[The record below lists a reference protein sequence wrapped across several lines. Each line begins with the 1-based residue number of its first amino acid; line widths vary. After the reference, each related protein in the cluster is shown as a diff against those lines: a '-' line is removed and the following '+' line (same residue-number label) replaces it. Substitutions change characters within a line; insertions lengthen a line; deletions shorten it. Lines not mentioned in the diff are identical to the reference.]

1 MYEKKYLIHTIIGD
15 NMGVLLDVVVRSLLS
30 IVVLFLITELMG
42 KKQLGQLNMFD
53 YIIGITIGSL
63 AASLSIDD
71 SINYWDGILSIAIYG
86 GCAFLI
92 SYLTTK
98 SIILRRFF
106 TSRPSVIMNDGK
118 IHYNNLKKSRLDIN
132 DLLQLARENGYFDLS
147 QIKYCIL
154 EPSGKVS
161 FLPKAK
167 YIPTTPNDMKLKVSE
182 NGLCSNLVIDG
193 NLMEENIKNIGKDC
207 SWVKTRLEKIGYTD
221 INELLLVI
229 CDNKEQLTVYAKEN
243 DKDIKIFD

>member
-1 MYEKKYLIHTIIGD
+1 MENLGD
-15 NMGVLLDVVVRSLLS
+15 IFLRSILS
-30 IVVLFLITELMG
+30 IIVLFLITELMG

-71 SINYWDGILSIAIYG
+71 SINYWDGVLSIVIYG
-86 GCAFLI
+86 GSAALI

-106 TSRPSVIMNDGK
+106 TSDPCVIMNDGK
-118 IHYNNLKKSRLDIN
+118 IHYDNLKKSRLDIN
-132 DLLQLARENGYFDLS
+132 DLLQKAREDGYFDIS
-147 QIKYCIL
+147 QINYCIL

-167 YIPTTPNDMKLKVSE
+167 YISATPSDMKLKVSE
-182 NGLCSNLVIDG
+182 NSLCSNLVIDG
-193 NLMEENIKNIGKDC
+193 HLMKENISQIGKDEKWLI
-207 SWVKTRLEKIGYTD
+207 SRLDKLGYKD
-221 INELLLVI
+221 ISQLLLVI
-229 CDNKEQLTVYAKEN
+229 CDNKEKLTVYAKDDGN
-243 DKDIKIFD
+243 DVNIFD

>member
-1 MYEKKYLIHTIIGD
+1 MDSLFDVII
-15 NMGVLLDVVVRSLLS
+15 RS
-30 IVVLFLITELMG
+30 IVSIIVLFLIAEVMG

-63 AASLSIDD
+63 AASLSIDE
-71 SINYWDGILSIAIYG
+71 SIDYVYGIVSIIIYG
-86 GCAFLI
+86 GSAALI

-98 SIILRRFF
+98 SIIIRRFF
-106 TSRPSVIMNDGK
+106 SSDPCVIMNDGK
-118 IHYNNLKKSRLDIN
+118 IHYNNLKKSKLDIN
-132 DLLQLARENGYFDLS
+132 DLLQLARQNGYFDLS

-167 YIPTTPNDMKLKVSE
+167 YLPVTPNDMKLKVND

-193 NLMEENIKNIGKDC
+193 HLMKENIKNIGKDC
-207 SWVKTRLEKIGYTD
+207 SWVEKRLEKMGYKDIGK
-221 INELLLVI
+221 LLLVI
-229 CDNKEQLTVYAKEN
+229 CDNKEQLTVYVKEN
-243 DKDIKIFD
+243 GTDVKIFD

>member
-1 MYEKKYLIHTIIGD
+1 MENLGD
-15 NMGVLLDVVVRSLLS
+15 IFLRSILS

-42 KKQLGQLNMFD
+42 KKQLSQLNMFD

-71 SINYWDGILSIAIYG
+71 SINYLDGVLSIVVYG
-86 GCAFLI
+86 GSAALI

-98 SIILRRFF
+98 SIIFRRFF
-106 TSRPSVIMNDGK
+106 TSDPCVIMNDGK

-132 DLLQLARENGYFDLS
+132 DLLQIARENGYYDLS
-147 QIKYCIL
+147 QINYCIL

-167 YIPTTPNDMKLKVSE
+167 HVPVTPNDMKLKVSE
-182 NGLCSNLVIDG
+182 NSLCSNLVIDG
-193 NLMEENIKNIGKDC
+193 HLMKENIKQIGKDVR
-207 SWVKTRLEKIGYTD
+207 WVESHLSKMGYND
-221 INELLLVI
+221 ISELLLVI
-229 CDNKEQLTVYAKEN
+229 CDDKEQLTVYV
-243 DKDIKIFD
+243 KDNGMNLKVFD